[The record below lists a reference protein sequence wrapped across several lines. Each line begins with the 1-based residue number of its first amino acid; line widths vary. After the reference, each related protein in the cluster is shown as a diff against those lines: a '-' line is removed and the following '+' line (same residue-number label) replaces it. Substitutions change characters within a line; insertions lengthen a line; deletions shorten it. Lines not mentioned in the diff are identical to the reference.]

1 MIDDDKVRFQ
11 NRRKM
16 RNRPVQPQLVKT
28 SFLGVRKQ
36 AFHVFQGAGHLR
48 LAMPLQHRH
57 VDQKVDFIHRIH
69 DMQFHTGRI
78 DRVRFLFLP
87 VNERDMVMFGKLA
100 VAAVFESVRCFVAD
114 PGAFDDPD
122 IRIAVLPQILDDAG
136 DDLRVRGSSK

>member
-1 MIDDDKVRFQ
+1 
-11 NRRKM
+11 
-16 RNRPVQPQLVKT
+16 
-28 SFLGVRKQ
+28 
-36 AFHVFQGAGHLR
+36 
-48 LAMPLQHRH
+48 MPFQHRH
-57 VDQKVDFIHRIH
+57 VDQKVDFIHRVN
-69 DMQFHTGRI
+69 DMQFHAGRI

-87 VNERDMVMFGKLA
+87 VNKRNVVIFGKLA